1 MVCILA
7 VQKSTPQN
15 RCTVRCIIDHTTD
28 PFTNLAAE
36 EYLLTGQKDSVFR
49 LWRNAPA
56 IIVGR
61 NQNTLSE
68 INKDYVVER
77 NIPVVRRLSGGGAV
91 FHDLGNINY
100 TFVDSYTSGMD
111 TSEAFAR
118 FTKPILDM
126 LSRLG
131 IHATL
136 EGRNDLV
143 INGRKFSGNAIA
155 RHKNRILMHGTLLF
169 SASMEDLS
177 QALRIKERD
186 NKRGVASHPS
196 RVCNLSEF
204 LPSDITP
211 IRFMELLKKHIS
223 EQMQNSFEDKPFL
236 PEELSAIE
244 RLSNE
249 KYRTYAWNYGRGC
262 KWEHIR
268 KKRFEG
274 GNVEVCFKTSDGI
287 LQNVNIYGDY
297 FFYAP
302 TEDIEKALKGCPLN
316 REDMAKRLTPFVWD
330 DYFRHISP
338 EELIDL
344 FF

>member
-1 MVCILA
+1 M
-7 VQKSTPQN
+7 
-15 RCTVRCIIDHTTD
+15 RCIIDHTTD
-28 PFTNLAAE
+28 PYTNLAAE

-49 LWRNAPA
+49 LWRNARA

-68 INKDYVVER
+68 INRDYVVER
-77 NIPVVRRLSGGGAV
+77 NVPVVRRLSGGGAV

-287 LQNVNIYGDY
+287 LQDVNIYGDY